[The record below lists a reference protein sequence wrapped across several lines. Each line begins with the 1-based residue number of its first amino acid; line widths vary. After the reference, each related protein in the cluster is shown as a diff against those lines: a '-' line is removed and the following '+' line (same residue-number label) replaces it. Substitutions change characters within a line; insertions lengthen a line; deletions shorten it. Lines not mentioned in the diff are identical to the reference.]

1 MQVELY
7 ADSVVFRVCNYYTE
21 EWAELGGAP
30 QGDVC
35 AEESDTRAITLLSY
49 AFFRFF
55 AAITTAR
62 SATAA
67 AQIGGRKKERIPGT
81 LILQGSRGFFCVY

>member
-35 AEESDTRAITLLSY
+35 AEESDTRAITL
-49 AFFRFF
+49 
-55 AAITTAR
+55 
-62 SATAA
+62 
-67 AQIGGRKKERIPGT
+67 
-81 LILQGSRGFFCVY
+81 